1 MKFTNAV
8 LSILTAIVLVAIL
21 TIGLQ
26 MNEGSRAEASPIPV
40 MQESFD
46 PVDGDQEKDE
56 PPEED
61 EQKMEEEEDFEDRED
76 DEDREREEREMHFAQ
91 MEVEQNLGRLELA
104 NLLGEIA
111 KDDVA
116 TASYAIMQIEETMEE
131 NFEDEE
137 QAFEF
142 LQEMIGSD
150 SVSKPVKNLLRMKL
164 AEAYRWF
171 DQPEKAMEVYKTLL
185 QNK

>member
-26 MNEGSRAEASPIPV
+26 MNEGSRAEASPVPV

-46 PVDGDQEKDE
+46 PVDGDEEKDE
-56 PPEED
+56 PQEEE
-61 EQKMEEEEDFEDRED
+61 EQEMEEEEDFEDE
-76 DEDREREEREMHFAQ
+76 EKDRERKEREMHFAQ
-91 MEVEQNLGRLELA
+91 MEIEHKLGRLELT
-104 NLLGEIA
+104 NRLGEIA
-111 KDDVA
+111 KNDIA
-116 TASYAIMQIEETMEE
+116 TASYAIMQLEETMEE

-142 LQEMIGSD
+142 LKEMIGSD

-171 DQPEKAMEVYKTLL
+171 DQPKKAMEVYKTLL